1 MHSNHFSWF
10 FASASSVT
18 LSAMLSGCGGNGST
32 GAAPDGGTPSPT
44 SDAASWRME
53 SGSASGDDTGTSSGD
68 DAWTTTPDASSD
80 AGPSTDDASSEAGG
94 TIAYAATL
102 DGFQETPALTS
113 PATGTGTFTLSADK
127 TTLTYHIT
135 HTVTGGSAAHIHL
148 GAAGVA
154 GSIIFP
160 LTPFSADMTGTI
172 ALSSAGAAGPSPQS
186 LVDALDKGLL
196 YVNIHSAANPGGEVR
211 GQILSPGDTLYV
223 ATLTGA
229 QETPPVTSMGAGH
242 ATVILNSTL
251 TSIKYHLD
259 TSLTPTNAH
268 IHKAIGSIAGPIV
281 FPLMPL
287 GQTIDGSAMIKDVDA
302 ADLAAGRLYTNVHTA
317 AHPMGEI
324 RGQLLRAGQVFYTAA
339 MSPANEVPPVVGSA
353 ATGGAQFILGSD
365 KTSLVYE
372 VVLNGITPTAAHI
385 HSGPVGMNGP
395 VVYPLMLGAP
405 GAKGMLTVNA
415 ADVTALD
422 NSLYYCN
429 AHTMA
434 NPTGEIRGQIAK
446 Q

>member
-1 MHSNHFSWF
+1 M
-10 FASASSVT
+10 
-18 LSAMLSGCGGNGST
+18 MET
-32 GAAPDGGTPSPT
+32 GT
-44 SDAASWRME
+44 
-53 SGSASGDDTGTSSGD
+53 ASGDDTGT
-68 DAWTTTPDASSD
+68 TTPDAPSE
-80 AGPSTDDASSEAGG
+80 AGPSADDASSEAGD

-102 DGFQETPALTS
+102 DGFQETPALAS
-113 PATGTGTFTLSADK
+113 PATGTASFTLSADK

-135 HTVTGGSAAHIHL
+135 HTVAGGSAAHIHL
-148 GAAGVA
+148 AAAGEA
-154 GSIIFP
+154 GNIIFP

-172 ALSSAGAAGPSPQS
+172 ALSSAGAAGPSPQA

-196 YVNIHSAANPGGEVR
+196 YVNIHSAANPGGEIR

-229 QETPPVTSMGAGH
+229 QETPPVTSTGTGH

-251 TSIKYHLD
+251 TSIKYHVD
-259 TSLTPTNAH
+259 TTLTPTNAH
-268 IHKAIGSIAGPIV
+268 IHKAIGTIAGPIV
-281 FPLMPL
+281 FPFMPIA
-287 GQTIDGSAMIKDVDA
+287 QTIDGTAMVKDVDA
-302 ADLAAGRLYTNVHTA
+302 ADLAAGRLYANVHTA

-324 RGQLLRAGQVFYTAA
+324 RGQLLRPGQVLYTGA
-339 MSPANEVPPVVGSA
+339 MSPANEVPPVMGSA
-353 ATGGAQFILGSD
+353 ATGGCQFILGAD
-365 KTSLVYE
+365 KTSLAYE
-372 VVLNGITPTAAHI
+372 MVLNGITPTAAHI

-405 GAKGMLTVNA
+405 GAKGTLTVTA

-422 NSLYYCN
+422 ASLYYCN